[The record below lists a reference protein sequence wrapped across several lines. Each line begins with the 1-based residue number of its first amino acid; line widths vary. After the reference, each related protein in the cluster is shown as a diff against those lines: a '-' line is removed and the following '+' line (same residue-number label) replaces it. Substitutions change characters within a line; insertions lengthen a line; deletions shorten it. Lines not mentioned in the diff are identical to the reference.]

1 MEPKLSVVVPAL
13 NAAGTI
19 GTQLDALA
27 AQEWS
32 EPWEVLVVDNG
43 STDGT
48 EAVVESYAD
57 RLPALRV
64 VRVLERGQARALN
77 AGVAAARAAG
87 VAFCD
92 ADDQVAPGWVA
103 AMGTALAQDEFVAG
117 RADDERLNE
126 PWQRAARATQPT
138 DRSPTVLFLP
148 DVPYAGSNVIGVRRD
163 THERL
168 GGFDESMQALFDVDF
183 SIRAFEQGIRLRFVP
198 DAVVHYGYRDTWL
211 GIFHQARSYG
221 RANAFLQRKH
231 RALVRRPGLVRWLLG
246 GWKPIVRAL
255 PGAVSR
261 GGRAK
266 LAWLLGWQLSRY
278 SGSLRY
284 SVLAL

>member
-1 MEPKLSVVVPAL
+1 MDPKLSVVVPAL

-19 GTQLDALA
+19 GVQLDALA

-32 EPWEVLVVDNG
+32 EPWEVLIVDNG

-48 EAVVESYAD
+48 DAVAEGYAD
-57 RLPALRV
+57 RLPGLRV
-64 VRVLERGQARALN
+64 VRVAERGQAKALN
-77 AGVAAARAAG
+77 AGVAASHAEA

-103 AMGTALAQDEFVAG
+103 AMGAALSEAEFAAG
-117 RADDERLNE
+117 RADDELLNE
-126 PWQRAARATQPT
+126 PWQRAARASQPP

-148 DVPYAGSNVIGVRRD
+148 DVPYAGSNVIGVRRG

-168 GGFDESMQALFDVDF
+168 GGFDESMAALFDVDF
-183 SIRAFEQGIRLRFVP
+183 SIRAHEAGIRLRFVP

-211 GIFHQARSYG
+211 GTFDQARSYG
-221 RANAFLQRKH
+221 RANVFLQRKH
-231 RALVRRPGLVRWLLG
+231 RALVRRPGFLHWLVG
-246 GWKPIVRAL
+246 GWKPIVRGL
-255 PGAVSR
+255 PGAFTR

-278 SGSLRY
+278 TASVRY
-284 SVLAL
+284 RVLAL

>member
-48 EAVVESYAD
+48 DAVAEGYAD
-57 RLPALRV
+57 RLPGLRV
-64 VRVLERGQARALN
+64 VRVAERGQAKALN
-77 AGVAAARAAG
+77 AGVAASSAEA

-103 AMGTALAQDEFVAG
+103 AMGKALGEDEFVAG
-117 RADDERLNE
+117 RADDELLNE
-126 PWQRAARATQPT
+126 PWQRAARASQPL

-148 DVPYAGSNVIGVRRD
+148 DVPYAGSNVIGVRRE

-168 GGFDESMQALFDVDF
+168 GGFDESMAALFDVDF
-183 SIRAFEQGIRLRFVP
+183 SIRAHEAGIELRFVP
-198 DAVVHYGYRDTWL
+198 EAVVHYGYRDTWL
-211 GIFHQARSYG
+211 GTFEQARSYG
-221 RANAFLQRKH
+221 YANVFLQHKH

-255 PGAVSR
+255 PGRRSRAAAGPSSR
-261 GGRAK
+261 GSSA
-266 LAWLLGWQLSRY
+266 
-278 SGSLRY
+278 GS
-284 SVLAL
+284 

>member
-13 NAAGTI
+13 NAAATI

-48 EAVVESYAD
+48 AAAAEAYRD
-57 RLPALRV
+57 RLPGLRV
-64 VRVLERGQARALN
+64 VEVAERGQAKALN
-77 AGVAAARAAG
+77 RGVAEARAEA

-103 AMGTALAQDEFVAG
+103 AMGEALAEHEFVAG
-117 RADDERLNE
+117 RPDDELLNE
-126 PWQRAARATQPT
+126 PWQRAARTSQPA

-148 DVPYAGSNVIGVRRD
+148 HVPYAGSNVIGLRRA

-168 GGFDESMQALFDVDF
+168 GGFDESMQALFDVDL
-183 SIRAFEQGIRLRFVP
+183 SIRAAEQGIRLRFVP
-198 DAVVHYGYRDTWL
+198 EAVVYYGYRDTWR
-211 GIFHQARSYG
+211 GIFDQARSYG
-221 RANAFLQRKH
+221 QANVFLQRKH
-231 RALVRRPGLVRWLLG
+231 RALIRPAGPVHWLLA
-246 GWKPIVRAL
+246 GWKPIVLAL
-255 PGAVSR
+255 PGAVTR

-278 SGSLRY
+278 TASLRY
-284 SVLAL
+284 RVLAL